1 MNESNLQRIDEF
13 LGKFEMALG
22 RSSRQS
28 KEILAEVCADLH
40 AHVKRHRADGCTE
53 DEAVGRALDQLGNP
67 YELAHHVRWEVPPFG
82 GDLLTTVR
90 YIAACS
96 LALWLVMLLWFFRA
110 GSYGGFGS
118 LVVVGTL
125 LLHLPVI
132 LLLWPQVVWRINLLF
147 GLVPAGL
154 AFVMGIWL
162 AVGGVQSNQTLE
174 TLHASQNIDALQNEE
189 GELSPQ
195 QLIEA
200 LEAPLADA
208 GLTSVSTVL
217 IFSAA
222 AFATVVLLIAMQQRA
237 QRRIALVVALLLFAV
252 VEVPFQVEEAFFRRD
267 RELARAHMDTR
278 QETKPTTEDVTS
290 TRQTLINSS
299 ARFQRAGEHF
309 SLFWPR
315 TLCSG
320 FSIHFSSKDG
330 RVSLQD

>member
-13 LGKFEMALG
+13 LGKFEVALG
-22 RSSRQS
+22 RPSRQS

-40 AHVKRHRADGCTE
+40 AHVKRHLTEGCSE
-53 DEAVGRALDQLGNP
+53 DEAVGRAIDQMGNP
-67 YELAHHVRWEVPPFG
+67 YELAHHIRWEVPRSSS
-82 GDLLTTVR
+82 DLLTAVR
-90 YIAACS
+90 YMAACS
-96 LALWLVMLLWFFRA
+96 LALWLVTLLWYLRA

-118 LVVVGTL
+118 LIVVGIS

-132 LLLWPQVVWRINLLF
+132 LLLWPHVVWRKNRLF

-154 AFVMGIWL
+154 AFVLGMWL

-174 TLHASQNIDALQNEE
+174 TPHASQNIDALQNEE

-237 QRRIALVVALLLFAV
+237 QSNCRRCCHALV
-252 VEVPFQVEEAFFRRD
+252 R
-267 RELARAHMDTR
+267 
-278 QETKPTTEDVTS
+278 
-290 TRQTLINSS
+290 
-299 ARFQRAGEHF
+299 
-309 SLFWPR
+309 
-315 TLCSG
+315 
-320 FSIHFSSKDG
+320 G
-330 RVSLQD
+330 R

>member
-67 YELAHHVRWEVPPFG
+67 YELAHHVRWEVPPFV

-222 AFATVVLLIAMQQRA
+222 AFATVVLLIAM
-237 QRRIALVVALLLFAV
+237 LLFAV

-278 QETKPTTEDVTS
+278 QETKPTTEDVTAI
-290 TRQTLINSS
+290 RQKLINSS
-299 ARFQRAGEHF
+299 ARFQHSGEHF
-309 SLFWPR
+309 SLFWNRP
-315 TLCSG
+315 LCSG
-320 FSIHFSSKDG
+320 FSIQFSSQDG
-330 RVSLQD
+330 RVSVQD